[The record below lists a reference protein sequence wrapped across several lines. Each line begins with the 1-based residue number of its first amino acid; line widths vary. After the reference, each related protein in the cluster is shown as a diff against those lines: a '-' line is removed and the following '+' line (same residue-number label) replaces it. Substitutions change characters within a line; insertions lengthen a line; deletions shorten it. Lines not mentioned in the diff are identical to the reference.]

1 VFMKSFL
8 LSIFIFHSLF
18 SFEYT
23 VEPTKISDDIHCF
36 FGAPEVMDE
45 HNNGNIVNSC
55 FVDLGKSYLV
65 IDTGPS
71 YKYARDTHKAMNK
84 IKNQKVSHVII
95 THIHDD
101 HWLGNGYYQEHGS
114 LIIGPEIFANTP
126 KSEKTRMQQYI
137 SPEAYEGT
145 HEVFPT
151 ELVDGEKTLEIDGV
165 KLELKAYKHNIHS
178 PNDMVIYIPS
188 KEVVFAGDLVF
199 NERILS
205 LKGGHINNWIKA
217 IEDIESKN
225 MKYVIGGHGPLYTK
239 ESTDVTREYLADVK
253 AFVLDSIDEGLDIID
268 TLEVSDMPK
277 YQDLKLYEMM
287 HRVNVESAYRTLEWG
302 DE

>member
-1 VFMKSFL
+1 MKLLIVSLFFSHLL
-8 LSIFIFHSLF
+8 LSY
-18 SFEYT
+18 EYT
-23 VEPTKISDDIHCF
+23 VIPNKISSHVYCF
-36 FGAPEVMDE
+36 FGLPEVMDK

-55 FVDLGKSYLV
+55 FVDLGSSYLV

-71 YKYARDTHKAMNK
+71 YKYARDTHKAMKK
-84 IKNQKVSHVII
+84 IKNQNVSHVMI

-101 HWLGNGYYQEHGS
+101 HWLGNGYYKDNGAV
-114 LIIGPEIFANTP
+114 IIGPEIFANTP

-137 SPEAYEGT
+137 LPEAYEGT

-151 ELVDGEKTLEIDGV
+151 ELVDGEKILTIDGV

-188 KEVVFAGDLVF
+188 KDVVFAGDLVF
-199 NERILS
+199 NDRILS
-205 LKGGHINNWIKA
+205 LKGGNINNWIKA
-217 IEDIESKN
+217 IDEIASKG
-225 MKYVIGGHGPLYTK
+225 YSYIIGGHGTAYTK
-239 ESTDVTREYLADVK
+239 ASIDVTRNYLHDVK
-253 AFVLDSIDEGLDIID
+253 AFVKESLDEGLDIID
-268 TLEVSDMPK
+268 ALEASHMPK